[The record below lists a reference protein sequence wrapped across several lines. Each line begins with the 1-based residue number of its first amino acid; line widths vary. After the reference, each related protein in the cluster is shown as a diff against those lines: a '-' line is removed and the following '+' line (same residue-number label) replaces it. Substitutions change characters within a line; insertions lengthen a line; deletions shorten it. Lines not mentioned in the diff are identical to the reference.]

1 MNMNM
6 AVRTGFLCL
15 FLALPSFAAAADGG
29 LFTPSSAKAAVQSD
43 EIGVTRSRA
52 VRVDFER
59 FAVSAGKAA
68 GSELRLDLF
77 PDASFTAVLDRVAF
91 ETADSVSWVGHLK
104 GMRETHVALVAGGGS
119 LVGSVTLPGAA
130 YRIRSTPKGFHVVEQ
145 LDLSAFP
152 EGAEPLEV
160 EEIAVRRP
168 RRPGRGTKADDGS
181 VIDLLV
187 VYTPAARSA
196 SGGRRGIENLI
207 SLGVTETN
215 TAFANS
221 GIQTRLRL
229 VHRTEIQYTESTER
243 IGIDLQ
249 RLRITDDGFM
259 DSVHALRNQYKA
271 DLVMLVGNSAVNAC
285 GVAYVMSPISPAFE
299 SSAFSYIA
307 RQCISPTYGFGH
319 ELAHN
324 MGSDHA
330 PDDPIGPAA
339 YSYSY
344 GYKDPLFRFRTMM
357 AYPCAQSCTRVL
369 RFSNPRIPY
378 NGWPTGTATQDNA
391 QSINNVRQIVA
402 NFRVS
407 Q

>member
-1 MNMNM
+1 MNKTM
-6 AVRTGFLCL
+6 AARTGFLCL
-15 FLALPSFAAAADGG
+15 FLTVPSFAAVSDGG

-68 GSELRLDLF
+68 GSELRLNLF

-104 GMRETHVALVAGGGS
+104 GMTETHVALVAGGGS
-119 LVGSVTLPGAA
+119 LVGSVVLPGAA

-160 EEIAVRRP
+160 EETAVRRP

-196 SGGRRGIENLI
+196 AGGRQKIENLI
-207 SLGVTETN
+207 ALGVTETN
-215 TAFANS
+215 TAFTNS

-229 VHRTEIQYTESTER
+229 VHRAEIQYTESTER

-249 RLRITDDGFM
+249 RLRITDDGYM
-259 DSVHALRNQYKA
+259 DSVHALRNHYKA

-285 GVAYVMSPISPAFE
+285 GVAYVMSTIGPAFE

-330 PDDPIGPAA
+330 PDDAIGPAA
-339 YSYSY
+339 YPYSY

-357 AYPCAQSCTRVL
+357 AYPCTQPCTRIL

-378 NGWPTGTATQDNA
+378 NGRPTGTALQDNA
-391 QSINNVRQIVA
+391 QSINNVRQTVA
-402 NFRVS
+402 NFRAS

>member
-6 AVRTGFLCL
+6 AARTGFLCL
-15 FLALPSFAAAADGG
+15 FLAVPSFAAVSDGG

-43 EIGVTRSRA
+43 ELGVTRSRA

-68 GSELRLDLF
+68 GSELRLNLF
-77 PDASFTAVLDRVAF
+77 PDTAFTAVLDRVAF
-91 ETADSVSWVGHLK
+91 ETSDSVSWVGRLK
-104 GMRETHVALVAGGGS
+104 GMPESHVALVAGGGS

-130 YRIRSTPKGFHVVEQ
+130 YRIRSTAKGLHVVEQ
-145 LDLSAFP
+145 LDLAAFP

-160 EEIAVRRP
+160 EGAAVRRP
-168 RRPGRGTKADDGS
+168 RHPASGEKTDDGS
-181 VIDLLV
+181 TIDLLV

-196 SGGRRGIENLI
+196 SGGRRGLENLI

-229 VHRTEIQYTESTER
+229 VHRAEIQYTESTER

-249 RLRITDDGFM
+249 RLQGTTDGFM
-259 DSVHALRNQYKA
+259 DSVHTLRNQYKA
-271 DLVMLVGNSAVNAC
+271 DLVMLVGNSVANGC
-285 GVAYVMSPISPAFE
+285 GVAYVMSPVDPDFE
-299 SSAFSYIA
+299 SAAFSYIA

-339 YSYSY
+339 YLYSY

-357 AYPCAQSCTRVL
+357 AYACVQPCTRIL
-369 RFSNPRIPY
+369 RFSNPRIAY

-391 QSINNVRQIVA
+391 QSINNVRQVVA

-407 Q
+407 R